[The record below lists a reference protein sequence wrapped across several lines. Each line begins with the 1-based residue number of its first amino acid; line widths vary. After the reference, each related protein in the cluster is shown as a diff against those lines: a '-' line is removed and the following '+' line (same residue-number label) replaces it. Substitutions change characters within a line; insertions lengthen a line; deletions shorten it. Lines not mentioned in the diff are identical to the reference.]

1 MNNVISDIL
10 SQAIGGNDPPGRIR
24 RVGQYVTSS
33 KCFYTAREK
42 RKKVS
47 KEEDYAEEWVR
58 MTTRILEL
66 EEKLMNHNGV
76 HEVATKMETINKS
89 KIKIILAFKSI
100 DRSVDASD
108 HDIE

>member
-1 MNNVISDIL
+1 
-10 SQAIGGNDPPGRIR
+10 
-24 RVGQYVTSS
+24 
-33 KCFYTAREK
+33 
-42 RKKVS
+42 
-47 KEEDYAEEWVR
+47 